1 MGCGVCV
8 ETVDKI
14 FILTSFSIDMGEAV
28 KLVLAL
34 LGKCAVTGSFS
45 IIYLYSAELFPTQ
58 VR

>member
-8 ETVDKI
+8 ETEDT
-14 FILTSFSIDMGEAV
+14 FILASFSIDMGEAV